1 MEKEEEVMGKEQ
13 QTHRLTD
20 RCERTEEVRRV
31 KKGEAAA
38 LLKAA
43 VCEMSL
49 IKEINWQC
57 KLNK

>member
-1 MEKEEEVMGKEQ
+1 MGKEQ